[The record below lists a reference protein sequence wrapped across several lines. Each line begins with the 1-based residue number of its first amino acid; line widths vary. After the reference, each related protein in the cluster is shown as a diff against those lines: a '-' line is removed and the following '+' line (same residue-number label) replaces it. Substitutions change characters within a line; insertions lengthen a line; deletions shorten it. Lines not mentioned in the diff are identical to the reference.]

1 MTSEKTAGRTVGV
14 LLLLHLAAGLIT
26 PFILLHPLVSPPG
39 FLGSAATI
47 PNQVRA
53 AVMLLF
59 VGSALTIGVSCAA
72 LGTFRQYSAAAAYW
86 LLSLAIASFALQ
98 AADNAHL
105 LSMLSLSQAYAEAGS
120 SSTQLFQT
128 VAVALGALRKWSHY
142 SFLLVVGCWIFLLN
156 SLLYRFRVVPRVL
169 AAFGLL
175 GAIGQIAGVTLR
187 GLWGYSPE
195 TRLAMPLAPAY
206 LALGIW
212 LIVRGFAERQ
222 YSGGELSESRE

>member
-1 MTSEKTAGRTVGV
+1 RVPAVAASELSASSVRIVCEGAGIPNRLGGNNGAGRPRRAMTTEKTAGRTVGF
-14 LLLLHLAAGLIT
+14 LLLLHLAAGLII

-59 VGSALTIGVSCAA
+59 VGSALAIGVSCAA
-72 LGTFRQYSAAAAYW
+72 LQTFRQYSNAAAYW

-98 AADNAHL
+98 AVDNAHL
-105 LSMLSLSQAYAEAGS
+105 LSMLSLSQAYAQADS
-120 SSTQLFQT
+120 SNTQAVQT

-142 SFLLVVGCWIFLLN
+142 SFLLVVGCWIFLLY
-156 SLLYRFRVVPRVL
+156 SFLYRFRVVPRVL

-175 GAIGQIAGVTLR
+175 GAMGQ
-187 GLWGYSPE
+187 
-195 TRLAMPLAPAY
+195 
-206 LALGIW
+206 
-212 LIVRGFAERQ
+212 
-222 YSGGELSESRE
+222 